1 MESYEK
7 ALRWKGYEV
16 VRCYTV
22 DEAIA
27 FARSN
32 PPTVDAIIL
41 DLMMPA
47 GEAFRNEDTEGG
59 VKTGVLLFHALRKDL
74 PNAPVLVLT
83 NYPRSEILSAL
94 PARDERVSVMTKYSC
109 PPLELPQVLED
120 LWSNVAKKTGHTE
133 AI

>member
-7 ALRWKGYEV
+7 VLKRKGYEV

-32 PPTVDAIIL
+32 PPSVDAIIL

-59 VKTGVLLFHALRKDL
+59 LKTGVLLYRELRKDL

-83 NYPRSEILSAL
+83 NYPQPEILSAL
-94 PARDERVSVMTKYSC
+94 PSGDKRVSVKTKYSC
-109 PPLELPQVLED
+109 PPLELPEVLEA
-120 LWSNVAKKTGHTE
+120 LWSNVAKE
-133 AI
+133 MENPE